1 MKQKKQEQVAKRSN
15 NFVAKHMNT
24 FCKAQTMTD
33 RKKEAKYG
41 GKAKHKVDYKRDLDR
56 SF

>member
-1 MKQKKQEQVAKRSN
+1 MKQKKQEQVAKHSN

-41 GKAKHKVDYKRDLDR
+41 GKAKHKVDYKKDLDR